1 MTTVVV
7 DQRGAKLA
15 YQNGALMI
23 RVPDERPRS
32 VPLRLLDRLVIAAA
46 VHIDSP
52 LLTHL
57 AEHDISL
64 LAMPGRGHRRSAF
77 LHGYTHGDAARRL
90 GQYRIAQDDAQA
102 LYWARRFV
110 LLRLLGS
117 RRLLRRALATRPDQ
131 RAALVRAMDGIAG
144 TTEHARTCTDLDRL
158 RGMEGAA
165 AARFFAGYTRLF
177 ADTLEFTA
185 RNRRPPRDPINAAL
199 SLGYTLAHGDAVR
212 ALAQAGLD
220 PMIGFLH
227 QPEHNRESLACDLV
241 EIARPRVE
249 HVVWR
254 LFAAQ
259 QLTADHFTRDGGATR
274 MGKAARQTFFAAFE
288 YNAQLHRRW
297 FRRCAQALAH
307 ACNATRQAP
316 NGDRATQRY

>member
-1 MTTVVV
+1 MTTIVV

-15 YQNGALMI
+15 HQNGALMI

-64 LAMPGRGHRRSAF
+64 LVMPGRGHRRSAL
-77 LHGYTHGDAARRL
+77 LHGHAHGDAARRL
-90 GQYRIAQDDAQA
+90 GQYQLALDESQA
-102 LYWARRFV
+102 LHWARRFV
-110 LLRLLGS
+110 LLRMLGS
-117 RRLLRRALATRPDQ
+117 QRLLRRALTTRPDQ
-131 RAALVRAMDGIAG
+131 RTALVHAMDSIANAAN
-144 TTEHARTCTDLDRL
+144 HARSCSELDRL

-177 ADTLEFTA
+177 AATLTFTS
-185 RNRRPPRDPINAAL
+185 RNRRPPRDPVNAAL
-199 SLGYTLAHGDAVR
+199 SLGYTLMHGDAVR

-241 EIARPRVE
+241 EMARPRVE
-249 HVVWR
+249 QLVWR
-254 LFAAQ
+254 LFADQ
-259 QLTADHFTRDGGATR
+259 QLTADHFTVDGGAAR

-288 YNAQLHRRW
+288 YNARLHRRW
-297 FRRCAQALAH
+297 FRRYAQALARVCVATGH
-307 ACNATRQAP
+307 APRADVAAP
-316 NGDRATQRY
+316 PC